1 MSQSSYNAIGII
13 ILKFRE
19 FIENLIDP
27 KITELDK
34 LKSINSY
41 LLKEFNLSVI
51 EITEIELD
59 ELKFKLEKINTLI
72 LDDLILLIY
81 RNSLSKSE
89 DKLLISLKLNNNLNQ
104 RILDLINFVELKTNK
119 ISLERNNIK
128 NSIEHQLN

>member
-19 FIENLIDP
+19 FIENLIEP

-104 RILDLINFVELKTNK
+104 RILDLINFVEVKTNK